1 MFTSLWK
8 RRQEIKIE
16 DSFYPYLFQSARY
29 EVIDWMVKKQ
39 KSIKQA
45 SKLVEMSKMSF
56 VTWSSEEHLIAK
68 ELSQL
73 IDQEVDRM
81 PPTMRNVF
89 TMSRNQAMTIKDI
102 SLELSLSEQTVKN
115 NISLA
120 LNKLKSK
127 FK

>member
-1 MFTSLWK
+1 
-8 RRQEIKIE
+8 
-16 DSFYPYLFQSARY
+16 
-29 EVIDWMVKKQ
+29 
-39 KSIKQA
+39 
-45 SKLVEMSKMSF
+45 MSKMSF